1 MKMRKIALSLASV
14 ALLALPSF
22 AVADDMDAD
31 EEYEFPID
39 VSGEL
44 IGNYGAYM
52 KAGETHNPEQN
63 ANGTNKR
70 HNIGSK
76 SLAEVKAKLY
86 LNQDVTDNVSWHG
99 ELDFNRDWAAIRGYN
114 KTRINSQYD
123 WLRELYMDVAVNDD
137 LSLRIGKQQVV
148 WGKAD
153 GVKFLDI
160 INPTDFRH
168 WGQDSMEDSRI
179 ALWMLNAEYA
189 IDDDSSFQMVYVP
202 QVNVTNQIPGLLNV
216 ATGDQGQQFVSLGT
230 DTLFGQKNGFYNI
243 GRDMGKVAGAFA
255 AGAAGGAFTPATR
268 LDQIIGL
275 RVRDFTSLPAGSVP
289 PALDPSG
296 TLTGAQV
303 LGGVVQQ
310 TGSTTNLYDPAYGG
324 TAGTNYDNPIHM
336 FDYMGDTTFATFYAF
351 SGMQTKYVKKHPNN
365 DFKNGNI
372 GFKYAGTNDDIGL
385 NYTFNYYYHY
395 DNNPSFDVS
404 WEDKNGVALNTITTN
419 NDVTAAGNP
428 VATNVTE
435 GSALTA
441 GAALRTKTVSLK
453 YANGTIFD
461 SANGANPATMV
472 FTEKQNR
479 VNSFGTSFD
488 YAIDNDFAPIIVRSE
503 IVYDKGTLQ
512 PVVDLGKLAYGD
524 LAGAFTNKKAD
535 FLNYVVG
542 LDMTVM
548 TNLFMSFQFMDKWN
562 LDYVDQKVQY
572 DGNSRAYS
580 KHTANPATMSL
591 ANGFKKA
598 ERHQIMYTFFLSRPF
613 LEGDALRVNN
623 IILLEN
629 QNGGYWDRLDFE
641 YSYSDDIVLTG
652 ALNLYGGDQFGVFG
666 QMANSSNM
674 QLGFKYIF

>member
-1 MKMRKIALSLASV
+1 MKMKKIALSLASV

-22 AVADDMDAD
+22 ALADDVDAD

-52 KAGETHNPEQN
+52 KAGETHNPIRN
-63 ANGTNKR
+63 ADGSNQR
-70 HNIGSK
+70 HNIGTK

-86 LNQDVTDNVSWHG
+86 LNQELSDDVSWHG
-99 ELDFNRDWAAIRGYN
+99 ELDFNRDWAAIKGYD

-123 WLRELYMDVAVNDD
+123 WLRELYMDIAVDD
-137 LSLRIGKQQVV
+137 FSFRIGKQQVV

-189 IDDDSSFQMVYVP
+189 IDDDTSFQMIYVP
-202 QVNVTNQIPGLLNV
+202 QVNVTNQIPGLYNPQ
-216 ATGDQGQQFVSLGT
+216 TGDQGQQFVPLGT
-230 DTLFGQKNGFYNI
+230 DTLFGQYNGFYNI
-243 GRDMGKVAGAFA
+243 GRDMGKVAQQFVNY
-255 AGAAGGAFTPATR
+255 AAGGAFAPATA
-268 LDQIIGL
+268 LTQITTQT
-275 RVRDFTSLPAGSVP
+275 VAEFTSAPAGTLP
-289 PALDPSG
+289 PAFGGASG
-296 TLTGAQV
+296 ADALASVVTATGA
-303 LGGVVQQ
+303 
-310 TGSTTNLYDPAYGG
+310 TTNLYNGSLNP
-324 TAGTNYDNPIHM
+324 TNPTSM
-336 FDYMGDTTFATFYAF
+336 FDYMGDTTFATFDSFA
-351 SGMQTKYVKKHPNN
+351 SLKTKYVKKHPNN

-395 DNNPSFDVS
+395 DNNPVFDIS
-404 WEDKNGVALNTITTN
+404 WEDTN
-419 NDVTAAGNP
+419 
-428 VATNVTE
+428 
-435 GSALTA
+435 
-441 GAALRTKTVSLK
+441 GAALQAGSTFATAGGKTYRTLGLK
-453 YANGTIFD
+453 YANGTAYN
-461 SANGANPATMV
+461 SSTQGGATMV

-488 YAIDNDFAPIIVRSE
+488 YAIDNDFAPVIVRSE

-512 PVVDLGKLAYGD
+512 PIVDLGKLAYGD

-548 TNLFMSFQFMDKWN
+548 RNLFMSFQFMDKWN
-562 LDYVDQKVQY
+562 LDYVDENVQY
-572 DGNSRAYS
+572 AGDSRAYS

-598 ERHQIMYTFFLSRPF
+598 EEHQIMYTFFLSRPF

-623 IILLEN
+623 IVLLEN
-629 QNGGYWDRLDFE
+629 DNGGYWDRLDFE
-641 YSYSDDIVLTG
+641 YSYSDDVVLTG
-652 ALNLYGGDQFGVFG
+652 ALNVYGGDQFGVFG

>member
-1 MKMRKIALSLASV
+1 MKMNKIALSLASV

-22 AVADDMDAD
+22 ALADDVDAD

-39 VSGEL
+39 ISGEL
-44 IGNYGAYM
+44 LGNYGAYM
-52 KAGETHNPEQN
+52 KAGETHNPLKN
-63 ANGTNKR
+63 ADGSNQR
-70 HNIGSK
+70 HNIGTK
-76 SLAEVKAKLY
+76 SLAEVRAKLY
-86 LNQDVTDNVSWHG
+86 LNQELSDDVSWHG
-99 ELDFNRDWAAIRGYN
+99 ELDFSRDWAAIDGYD

-189 IDDDSSFQMVYVP
+189 IDDDSSFQMIYVP
-202 QVNVTNQIPGLLNV
+202 QVNVTNQIPGLYNPE
-216 ATGDQGQQFVSLGT
+216 TGDQGQQFVPLGT
-230 DTLFGQKNGFYNI
+230 DTLFGQYNGFYNI
-243 GRDMGKVAGAFA
+243 GPDLGAVAGAFDA
-255 AGAAGGAFTPATR
+255 AFSAGFGLPLGDALLGQTTTVAQYAANPNAGGA
-268 LDQIIGL
+268 G
-275 RVRDFTSLPAGSVP
+275 V
-289 PALDPSG
+289 SG
-296 TLTGAQV
+296 NDVLAQTVQGTGA
-303 LGGVVQQ
+303 
-310 TGSTTNLYDPAYGG
+310 TTNLFGG
-324 TAGTNYDNPIHM
+324 TLNTDNPTTM
-336 FDYMGDTTFATFYAF
+336 FDYMGDTTFGTFDAF
-351 SGMQTKYVKKHPNN
+351 IGLKTKYVKKHPNN

-395 DNNPSFDVS
+395 DNNPVFDIS
-404 WEDKNGVALNTITTN
+404 WEGANGQALDAVTTV
-419 NDVTAAGNP
+419 DA
-428 VATNVTE
+428 ATNTATISLVDAVTRAAYNPT
-435 GSALTA
+435 GA
-441 GAALRTKTVSLK
+441 GAQ
-453 YANGTIFD
+453 G
-461 SANGANPATMV
+461 GATMV

-488 YAIDNDFAPIIVRSE
+488 YAIDNDFAPVIVRSE

-512 PVVDLGKLAYGD
+512 PIVDLGKLAYGD

-548 TNLFMSFQFMDKWN
+548 RNLFMSFQFMDKWN
-562 LDYVDQKVQY
+562 LDYVDENVQY
-572 DGNSRAYS
+572 AGDSRAYS

-598 ERHQIMYTFFLSRPF
+598 EEHQIMYTFFLSRPF

-623 IILLEN
+623 IVLLEN
-629 QNGGYWDRLDFE
+629 DNGGYWDRLDFE

-652 ALNLYGGDQFGVFG
+652 ALNLYGGDDFGVFG